1 MLRVWEEINS
11 LEDAQNGEED
21 DDSSMVVS
29 PDAFAIACFQNGLY
43 ADPEEDEDVILEKI
57 RSHMQVI
64 NTELVM
70 SGVTWCNVV

>member
-43 ADPEEDEDVILEKI
+43 ADQK
-57 RSHMQVI
+57 RMR
-64 NTELVM
+64 M
-70 SGVTWCNVV
+70 SFWRRYGAICR

>member
-11 LEDAQNGEED
+11 LEDAQNGDEE

-43 ADPEEDEDVILEKI
+43 ADPNEG
-57 RSHMQVI
+57 
-64 NTELVM
+64 ELF
-70 SGVTWCNVV
+70 

>member
-43 ADPEEDEDVILEKI
+43 ADPEEDEDDILEKI
-57 RSHMQVI
+57 RSHMQVL
-64 NTELVM
+64 TYSSTRLVI
-70 SGVTWCNVV
+70 SWCNVV